1 MYDFVVNIVV
11 MYVKPKKWRVSKIML
26 HDKDLFIAYIKTED
40 IYVDISKDVETRF
53 DTLNYELDRPLPKGK
68 KRIGLMK
75 DELGWKIIKE
85 FAALRA
91 KTYSYLRD
99 NNIEDKKAKGT
110 KKCKSKNMNL
120 KIVGTV
126 QKQVNLRI
134 KQTNQK
140 KINLMWVVLEKIIYN
155 KEYIKNK
162 QY

>member
-91 KTYSYLRD
+91 KTYSYLID

-110 KKCKSKNMNL
+110 KKYKSKNMNL

-134 KQTNQK
+134 K
-140 KINLMWVVLEKIIYN
+140 
-155 KEYIKNK
+155 
-162 QY
+162 